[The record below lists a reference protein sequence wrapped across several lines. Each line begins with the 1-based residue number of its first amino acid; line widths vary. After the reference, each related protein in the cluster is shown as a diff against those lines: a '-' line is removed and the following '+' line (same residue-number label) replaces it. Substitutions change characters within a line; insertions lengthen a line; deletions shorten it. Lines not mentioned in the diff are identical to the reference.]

1 MDFRLPPGADTPP
14 EQSMLEACNN
24 GDLTKVVGLL
34 NAQDDVPPG
43 CGKLLGAAAG
53 KGHPD
58 IVRYLLMKYDKQQLP
73 VDAYH
78 ALSATYGGSLECLR
92 LLYEREPSL
101 LHNTV
106 EHFGDPLQ
114 QAISR
119 SDIELVNFNLQQ
131 GADPGRVISDE
142 TSLFAC
148 HFVPIETAVLRST
161 PETARILFRHG
172 ATLKDTAALDLA
184 VAAKRSNAFD
194 MVRCLVEEG
203 ADINATS
210 RDQNSEHGRAT
221 WGPPL
226 QSAIQAQHVLIV
238 QYLLAR
244 GANPQVQDSKGR
256 TAWDKA
262 SEVGNEDIIRLLAT
276 IPHTGQCV

>member
-1 MDFRLPPGADTPP
+1 MDFRLSPRDDTPP
-14 EQSMLEACNN
+14 ERSMLEACND
-24 GDLTKVVGLL
+24 GDLSKIVRLL
-34 NAQDDVPPG
+34 SVQDDVPPG
-43 CGKLLGAAAG
+43 CGKLLEAAAG
-53 KGHPD
+53 ERHPD

-78 ALSATYGGSLECLR
+78 ALCATYGGALECLR
-92 LLYEREPSL
+92 LLYEREPTL
-101 LHNTV
+101 LHNNV

-119 SDIELVNFNLQQ
+119 SDIDLVNFNLQQ

-148 HFVPIETAVLRST
+148 QFVPIETAVLRST
-161 PETARILFRHG
+161 PEMVRILLRHG
-172 ATLKDTAALDLA
+172 ATLKDTTALDLA
-184 VAAKRSNAFD
+184 AAIKRPNSFE
-194 MVRCLVEEG
+194 MVVCLVDEG

-210 RDQNSEHGRAT
+210 RDQEYEHGRT
-221 WGPPL
+221 PWGPPL
-226 QSAIQAQHVLIV
+226 QSAIQAQHVPVV
-238 QYLLAR
+238 QYLLAK

-262 SEVGNEDIIRLLAT
+262 SAVGNEDIIRLLAT
-276 IPHTGQCV
+276 IPRIGQRV

>member
-1 MDFRLPPGADTPP
+1 
-14 EQSMLEACNN
+14 MLEACND
-24 GDLTKVVGLL
+24 GDLTKIVRLL
-34 NAQDDVPPG
+34 SAQDDVPPG
-43 CGKLLGAAAG
+43 CGKLLEAAAG

-58 IVRYLLMKYDKQQLP
+58 IVRYLLMKYDKHQLP

-78 ALSATYGGSLECLR
+78 ALRATYGGALECLR
-92 LLYEREPSL
+92 LLYEREPTL
-101 LHNTV
+101 LHNNV

-119 SDIELVNFNLQQ
+119 SDIDLVNFNLQQ

-161 PETARILFRHG
+161 PEMARILLRHG
-172 ATLKDTAALDLA
+172 ATLEDTAALDI
-184 VAAKRSNAFD
+184 AAQSTRKTAFD
-194 MVRCLVEEG
+194 MVRCLVDEN

-210 RDQNSEHGRAT
+210 RDQKSEHGRAT

-238 QYLLAR
+238 QYLLAK
-244 GANPQVQDSKGR
+244 GADPQVQDSKGR

-276 IPHTGQCV
+276 VPHTGQRI

>member
-1 MDFRLPPGADTPP
+1 
-14 EQSMLEACNN
+14 MLEACND
-24 GDLTKVVGLL
+24 GDLTKIVRLL
-34 NAQDDVPPG
+34 SPQNDVPSG
-43 CGKLLGAAAG
+43 CGKLLEAAAG

-73 VDAYH
+73 VDGHH
-78 ALSATYGGSLECLR
+78 ALCATYGGALECLQ

-101 LHNTV
+101 LHNNV

-119 SDIELVNFNLQQ
+119 SDIDLVNFNLQQ

-161 PETARILFRHG
+161 PEMARILFRHG

-184 VAAKRSNAFD
+184 VAVKRSNAFD

-203 ADINATS
+203 ADVNATS
-210 RDQNSEHGRAT
+210 RDQKSEHGRTT

-226 QSAIQAQHVLIV
+226 QSAIRAQHVLIV
-238 QYLLAR
+238 QYLLDK
-244 GANPQVQDSKGR
+244 GANPRVQDSQGR
-256 TAWDKA
+256 TAWDTA

-276 IPHTGQCV
+276 TPRTGQRV